1 MCSRAQARLLSDV
14 RTELASLG
22 QRHAAL
28 ASSSAADQR
37 AAAHASG
44 QLRSSLETQTMQLEQ
59 VQRGAAALGA
69 EAEGAKMG
77 TEKLKKLAK
86 RHELALTRMTEIHE
100 ARYAEVRG
108 LLKLVAAEV
117 KPLATSVRT
126 HGSQARTRRVARPS
140 GRQRPHRDNDRSRTW
155 PDRGF
160 ARADRRDVG
169 RAQHHGR
176 PATPPHGA
184 GRADADEVRREVN
197 ETGRAR
203 RAGAPR
209 RLPAPGLRRRV
220 Q

>member
-86 RHELALTRMTEIHE
+86 RHELALSRMTEIHE
-100 ARYAEVRG
+100 AWYAEVRG

-126 HGSQARTRRVARPS
+126 HGSQARTRRGARHS
-140 GRQRPHRDNDRSRTW
+140 GRQRPRRDKRPRVGMTW
-155 PDRGF
+155 PRIC
-160 ARADRRDVG
+160 
-169 RAQHHGR
+169 
-176 PATPPHGA
+176 
-184 GRADADEVRREVN
+184 
-197 ETGRAR
+197 AR
-203 RAGAPR
+203 RSTRCRPGSTSWPTCYATAPR
-209 RLPAPGLRRRV
+209 VSSPRR
-220 Q
+220 